1 MINQAV
7 GKINAWKTYQEYLQ
21 NVSETQGVFIGLFLK
36 TSDKRPHHNWLCTFF
51 FLRGEKFRE
60 AIINDVERNIE
71 VVTQEREKLR
81 KIVDENKVGL
91 I

>member
-1 MINQAV
+1 MTNDLI
-7 GKINAWKTYQEYLQ
+7 T
-21 NVSETQGVFIGLFLK
+21 IGCA
-36 TSDKRPHHNWLCTFF
+36 RFF
-51 FLRGEKFRE
+51 SLRGEKFRE
-60 AIINDVERNIE
+60 AIINDVEHNIE